1 MRVNDIFAAENG
13 EHIRILLC
21 SEEQCYAVSCQHFRM
36 PFLLSAHE
44 LKGMNSISDE
54 EYTIFTIDDDI
65 SAAQRCERDRR
76 FALIKPLLDNACIY
90 DKPHRNEIVK
100 QIVGE
105 HSVSRR
111 TLLQYL
117 WKYWVYQS
125 KNILL
130 PTGRTSAKA
139 HELTAD
145 EKAIRWALN
154 KYYYTPQKQSLQ
166 TAYKMMLQ
174 AKFCDA
180 QGKLKPDYPT
190 FWQFRY
196 YFRQHRDP
204 ISETISRQG
213 LKAYQRNHRPFTGS
227 ICDYAHT
234 IGVYM
239 TDATVADI
247 YIVSRLSRKPI
258 GRPVIYTMV
267 DAYSRLITGVYVGL
281 EGGQYALRL
290 LLQNT
295 FTDKV
300 SFCHQHGIDIDP
312 QDWPSHH
319 LPTKIMTDRGSEFTS
334 GPLENLCESY
344 HIEIENLPAY
354 RPDLKGV
361 VEKLFDL
368 IQSAYKP
375 LLKGKGVIES
385 DTQERG
391 APDYRRQGTLDLEQF
406 TAVVLRCVLFYNA
419 KSVQTGFTRAPAM
432 IEANTP
438 PLAASIWNFCTEQED
453 CPIREATDKRLLY
466 TLLPRMEGRITQRGV
481 EVFGLRYTNC
491 NLKKRFVAAGL
502 RGRESVQIAYMPECM
517 DTIWLYE
524 NGTYTALALVQKTYL
539 GKNLAEVADAQQR
552 EKVERTDWKKQEL
565 QAQLNLMD
573 DIQSIANRSEHTM
586 SDRGNISKQ
595 IQHNRCT
602 ARKQESVSL
611 MDLLTEQQEDD
622 FNDR

>member
-1 MRVNDIFAAENG
+1 MRVNDIFAIENG

-21 SEEQCYAVSCQHFRM
+21 SEEQCYAVSCHHFRM

-44 LKGMNSISDE
+44 LKGMKSISDE

-76 FALIKPLLDNACIY
+76 FALIKPLLDNSCIY
-90 DKPHRNEIVK
+90 DKPHRNEIVN

-105 HSVSRR
+105 HGVSRR
-111 TLLQYL
+111 TVLQYL

-130 PTGRTSAKA
+130 PTGRASTKTR
-139 HELTAD
+139 ELTAD

-154 KYYYTPQKQSLQ
+154 KYYYTPQRQSLQ
-166 TAYKMMLQ
+166 TAYKMMLR

-227 ICDYAHT
+227 VCDYAHT

-300 SFCHQHGIDIDP
+300 SYCRQHGIDIDP

-319 LPTKIMTDRGSEFTS
+319 LPTKIMTDRGSEFIG

-375 LLKGKGVIES
+375 LLKGKGVVES

-406 TAVVLRCVLFYNA
+406 TAVVLRCVLFYNS
-419 KSVQTGFTRAPAM
+419 KSVQTGFTRTPAM

-438 PLAASIWNFCTEQED
+438 PLAASIWSFCVAQGD
-453 CPIREATDKRLLY
+453 CPVREATDKRLIY

-524 NGTYTALALVQKTYL
+524 NGTYTALALMQKTYL

-573 DIQSIANRSEHTM
+573 DIQSIANRSKHTM

-602 ARKQESVSL
+602 ARKQESVSM

-622 FNDR
+622 FDAR